1 MLYAPNML
9 LIGSAGRDSGKT
21 TFACTLMERFR
32 DRHEIIAA
40 KVTTVQERDGTCPR
54 GGEGCGV
61 CAAIE
66 GQYCIT
72 EETASGGTKD
82 TQRLLRAGAHKV
94 YWLRVLREHLAEG
107 AAALIEAIGKDRLAV
122 CESNSLRTVLE
133 PGLFL
138 LFRHSDMKTAKTS
151 ASAVLE
157 HVDKAVVWDGAR
169 FDIDVRYMVVAG
181 SRWTFRYEAAA
192 VILAGGRSER
202 MGRDKTM
209 IEIDGRPL
217 VQRVRD
223 QLQPHFSELLISAN
237 EATKFAFLGERVI
250 EDIVPDQGPLAG
262 IVSALRATRYSIN
275 LVVACDVGEIA
286 LRLVRRLI
294 RMAERSCADAVVP
307 RYDAAHTQ
315 PLFAVYRK
323 SALPGLEQALTQ
335 GTWSVR
341 EALKSCDVHYLDLAD
356 LEAPSN
362 LNTTED
368 YIEFRSQFTSEEC
381 EARDSI

>member
-1 MLYAPNML
+1 MIYAPNML

-21 TFACTLMERFR
+21 TFACALMERFR

-66 GQYCIT
+66 GRYCIT

-107 AAALIEAIGKDRLAV
+107 ATALIEAIGKDRLAV

-138 LFRHSDMKTAKTS
+138 LFRHSDMKTTKTS

-157 HVDKAVVWDGAR
+157 HVDKAIVWDGAR
-169 FDIDVRYMVVAG
+169 FDFDVRDMVAAG

-209 IEIDGRPL
+209 IEIEGRPL
-217 VQRVRD
+217 IQHVRD
-223 QLQPHFSELLISAN
+223 QLQTHFSELLISAN
-237 EATKFAFLGERVI
+237 DATKFAFLGERVI

-262 IVSALRATRYSIN
+262 IVSALRATRYGTD

-286 LRLVRRLI
+286 LRLVRRLM

-307 RYDAAHTQ
+307 RYNAAHTQ
-315 PLFAVYRK
+315 PLFAVFRK
-323 SALPGLEQALTQ
+323 SALAGLEQALTQ

-368 YIEFRSQFTSEEC
+368 YIGFKSQFTSEEC